1 MNTRIRYFE
10 TNEENV
16 IQSVK
21 TFQHPN
27 EGSRFKVLINKTQ
40 LKYTIMEDT
49 INKEV
54 ASGRA
59 CNLHQV
65 KMKAKS
71 HLIALGIP
79 FAKEEERV
87 RVEKPVQVE
96 EVQD

>member
-1 MNTRIRYFE
+1 MNTRIRYFD
-10 TNEENV
+10 TNEAEV

-27 EGSRFKVLINKTQ
+27 EGSRFKVLIDKKQ

-71 HLIALGIP
+71 HLVALGIP

-87 RVEKPVQVE
+87 RVEKLVQVE
-96 EVQD
+96 EPQE